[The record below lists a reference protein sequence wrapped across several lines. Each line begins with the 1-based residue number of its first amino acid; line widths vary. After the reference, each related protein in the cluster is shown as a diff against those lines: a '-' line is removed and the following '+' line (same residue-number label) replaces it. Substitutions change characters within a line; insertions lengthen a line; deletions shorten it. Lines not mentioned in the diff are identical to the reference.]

1 MKEFRSERGK
11 IDERSET
18 KRKPKPDRMNK
29 EKERIIIIAKEGFN
43 K

>member
-11 IDERSET
+11 IDECSKT
-18 KRKPKPDRMNK
+18 KRKPQSNGTNK
-29 EKERIIIIAKEGFN
+29 EKERIIVEKEGCN